1 MPHMRWDDILFP
13 TDSESAMNK
22 YVPLDLFWDE
32 AESLMKEKT
41 LLPNQ
46 EKDQQLHCH
55 RIEGAQNRGP
65 YYLENFLRGNMQKVD
80 KNEL

>member
-32 AESLMKEKT
+32 ADSLMGEET
-41 LLPNQ
+41 PLLPNQ
-46 EKDQQLHCH
+46 EKDQQLHRQ
-55 RIEGAQNRGP
+55 RIEGLKIAN
-65 YYLENFLRGNMQKVD
+65 LTTFENFLRGNMRKA
-80 KNEL
+80 NE